1 MPDIDNKVVSIS
13 FNNKQFMR
21 DVADTIS
28 VIEELNEATSGKKID
43 SSGIENLGR
52 AFRNTTSDLT
62 KQADSVVSA
71 FGNIQSAA
79 NTNFQTAGID
89 SLRKALE
96 STGMTATDVEDTIS
110 SLQQLSRTGLSYA
123 SDLGVSGAAQQIQ
136 NESANTRSIL
146 TQDIDDVSNSFSALE
161 MIGIGAMIA
170 IGEKAAEV
178 GANALRS
185 LTSGIRDG
193 WGEYNALTNST
204 QTILVNTQRWGS
216 TMEDVSGA
224 LEELNRYADM
234 TTYSFSDMTRN
245 IGYFTTAGVQL
256 EDSVTAIRGLSNVG
270 AMFGAD
276 AQSVARAGYQISQAM
291 SAGVIKLMD
300 WRSMINA
307 GMGGQALQDEL
318 IRTAA
323 VMSGTSVDAMNEYI
337 DSLGGFNASLQ
348 EGWLT
353 SDVFLE
359 AMKVFAGQSRE
370 YYRSLTDEN
379 GERLYSDEEIDRLV
393 ALGETAM
400 ESATKVRTL
409 QQMIDAFK
417 ESIGSGW
424 QRTFTLIIGNLE
436 EAKEFWTPINNILTS
451 LVDGFF
457 ELQNSALSLWRTLGG
472 REQLLEG
479 INNVLTAL
487 SNNLGAI
494 GRAFMNAFGNSTTMG
509 SRLMGI
515 TEALTDFSE
524 SLILSEEELGFL
536 EDFFTGIF
544 EPISLVVD
552 IIFELVKALFDADDS
567 VLNLEHSADG
577 LYSGFAQFRHALLA
591 ILGYIGS
598 VLKTGANF
606 IKQSRIIRTVV
617 QSLVK
622 IISKTFGGLVK
633 IISAPFVALWQVWDK
648 YNITERLDEFATKV
662 AAFFLPLVDAISE
675 VDEVI
680 SDWFDTFVD
689 SISGT
694 IKALDPI
701 ETLVQVFT
709 SLKQLFRDL
718 FDPTVSVSDAFSN
731 FFNTMSTSNLAVI
744 FEAIQSSFSD
754 LWSALKETAIGQWFE
769 DLGTRI
775 QNGVAA
781 FAETSFGQKIIEISN
796 ALRDFLGIDTTDW
809 TLFWDATKLM
819 LTDVADAIGTGW
831 EKIKTFF
838 TELVN
843 IVKGWFGFAD
853 GEDGSVGESI
863 DDMVGTADSSAMED
877 KIDTMEKT
885 GGAIVSFMENTSKAV
900 AMAEKLVP
908 DPSESKFLTFMK
920 ELPEKIKE
928 VGDSISDGSIIEKI
942 GNFFSSFFTSV
953 KSFFSSMSFG
963 DGEDLLTWLA
973 DKARVIASIVGDFLG
988 IQIVDLAD
996 KGVFGVLG
1004 AMVSA
1009 IVGWFGNLDLNLLDT
1024 VDRAAKTVSRVL
1036 TAIISL
1042 KIVSTISSLANA
1054 AQAGAKGWQAQQ
1066 TAKKYSAMSDML
1078 KSIAVM
1084 IVGVGAVI
1092 ALLAIGL
1099 KNGYAL
1105 EIVGA
1110 FAIIGGILIALFK
1123 GIQTIEKLAKDIK
1136 PGSLT
1141 GISKVLSKF
1150 GGLLLTIVISV
1161 VSVIGIAYLASKLIF
1176 NKNGGINFQFAAS
1189 LVVVVGIFTVL
1200 TVATIVFISQMYHW
1214 ANILYKADAQKAVNA
1229 VSDALK
1235 SISGLFISMIILLGG
1250 ILASVAAFTYF
1261 INIIKENDAWD
1272 SLIIA
1277 AISVV
1282 AILVVAGLA
1291 IRFLIKTAQKMSSGI
1306 AGVKPSD
1313 FKQIMMIM
1321 SGLLVTVMASIV
1333 VLIMAVTSFVSM
1345 MTTTGATADQ
1355 MWTAALIVG
1364 GLLLAVFG
1372 GLKWLFDSLKGIAEL
1387 QKRNVWSSFFVVIF
1401 TMATLTGL
1409 VAVLITY
1416 ATNLSNSLSDVK
1428 NLWHTM
1434 GAMGTALLGLILG
1447 VIAIVLII
1455 NEMPNISEDTWKAL
1469 GAIAASMGIMVIALI
1484 GISHAISKLVIALGS
1499 SGFNGNIND
1508 VVGSLMALLIIAS
1521 TVMGLMAWFVKQDI
1535 IDTKSILTA
1544 ALTLAI
1550 TAGVMIIIA
1559 DALSKIMTAISKG
1572 GALIESAITL
1582 GLLFAAIVGALGIIS
1597 GIAQADVA
1605 GVIVA
1610 ALAIAATSASL
1621 TIIAAALAIIA
1632 NIPVEQIQKSGFV
1645 LGALFVVMSL
1655 VLGILTGI
1663 AATGAGAGFMAIAA
1677 IIILALATSFLILG
1691 SAVEKAG
1698 IGFNLMVGALERFT
1712 EAFNN
1717 LNNLNVQGVSNKF
1730 ISILNT
1736 LKFMAREFLTLAPTI
1751 GNILETVLK
1760 AIGKGISYGFA
1771 AGIGEGLLAL
1781 AEFIMNNAPTIVNAF
1796 AYLGQLILT
1805 AAHALMVS
1813 LKDIIVADFGPGGT
1827 VREIATAIAD
1837 FVAWLAGNV
1846 SEWAMDIIDSFIT
1859 GLATALSDQTRIE
1872 RITTGIQILWLTIK
1886 KAFMDDL
1893 GFPNLQ
1899 AFGASIVLKIMEGV
1913 TDYLAHVV
1921 DTIAA
1926 HPGLQA
1932 LLNYLDLDPA
1942 EALSS
1947 FSDIAD
1953 AAGNMASGDV
1963 WDSTS
1968 VGNQIA
1974 SLTERLNELR
1984 DASEN
1989 AESSLGD
1996 LSSAPI
2002 DLGSIF
2008 SGNILGSFDLSNL
2021 GSIATAI
2028 SSITGAIS
2036 SSNGGGSI
2044 LSSILGGFGSGAL
2057 EGISEFI
2064 NENGGVSNLLG
2075 GILGSSG
2082 ITDMLSSSDFLSP
2095 TITPVVDTS
2104 EVSLG
2109 INNIADMFNNANID
2123 EFAIDAGN
2131 SMLIREA
2138 AEGDAANSGGVSYNF
2153 TQINNSPEALSP
2165 IQIYRDTNNLF
2176 RGVINT

>member
-52 AFRNTTSDLT
+52 AFRSTTSDLT

-71 FGNIQSAA
+71 FSNIQSAA

-123 SDLGVSGAAQQIQ
+123 SDLGVSSAAQQIQ

-359 AMKVFAGQSRE
+359 AMRVFAGQSRE
-370 YYRSLTDEN
+370 YYRSLTDAN

-393 ALGETAM
+393 KLGETAT
-400 ESATKVRTL
+400 ESATQVRTL

-424 QRTFTLIIGNLE
+424 QRTFSLIIGNLE

-457 ELQNSALSLWRTLGG
+457 DLQTGALSLWRTLGG

-479 INNVLTAL
+479 INNVLTSL

-509 SRLMGI
+509 ARLMGI
-515 TEALTDFSE
+515 TEALTDLSE

-552 IIFELVKALFDADDS
+552 VIFELVKALFDADDS

-675 VDEVI
+675 VNEVI
-680 SDWFDTFVD
+680 SDWFETFVD
-689 SISGT
+689 SISDT

-701 ETLVQVFT
+701 ETIVRVFT

-718 FDPTVSVSDAFSN
+718 FDPTVTVSQAFSN
-731 FFNTMSTSNLAVI
+731 FFDTMSTSNLAVI
-744 FEAIQSSFSD
+744 FEAIQSSFSN
-754 LWSALKETAIGQWFE
+754 LWSTLKETAIGQWFE

-775 QNGVAA
+775 QNGAAA
-781 FAETSFGQKIIEISN
+781 FAETSFGQKIIEISD

-819 LTDVADAIGTGW
+819 LTDVADAISTGW

-838 TELVN
+838 SEVASILSD
-843 IVKGWFGFAD
+843 WFGLGENNEDAASVITDPVDAVNDAD
-853 GEDGSVGESI
+853 VGKTPTALKTFSEGIKDVAEAIKLAEEDI
-863 DDMVGTADSSAMED
+863 
-877 KIDTMEKT
+877 
-885 GGAIVSFMENTSKAV
+885 
-900 AMAEKLVP
+900 P
-908 DPSESKFLTFMK
+908 DPKDSKFLAF
-920 ELPEKIKE
+920 LRAIPEKIKE
-928 VGDSISDGSIIEKI
+928 VINTLADSNIAQTLGRFFTGIMEPIRDFFNESPENRNSKLFSSLSNGLEVVASFIGGIIGISDLT
-942 GNFFSSFFTSV
+942 FSH
-953 KSFFSSMSFG
+953 G
-963 DGEDLLTWLA
+963 L
-973 DKARVIASIVGDFLG
+973 
-988 IQIVDLAD
+988 
-996 KGVFGVLG
+996 FGVIGQIITGFINMLG
-1004 AMVSA
+1004 NIDVSA
-1009 IVGWFGNLDLNLLDT
+1009 LAKVEGIIVILSQVAGLIFQIQLGTVLVNL
-1024 VDRAAKTVSRVL
+1024 AQG
-1036 TAIISL
+1036 I
-1042 KIVSTISSLANA
+1042 NA
-1054 AQAGAKGWQAQQ
+1054 AGKGYLQ
-1066 TAKKYSAMSDML
+1066 TAKAATQAAKAA
-1078 KSIAVM
+1078 KWGSIAS
-1084 IVGVGAVI
+1084 
-1092 ALLAIGL
+1092 ALT
-1099 KNGYAL
+1099 
-1105 EIVGA
+1105 A
-1110 FAIIGGILIALFK
+1110 FALTLIAIFAAVALIAMLIKNPDNRAPLFVAFV
-1123 GIQTIEKLAKDIK
+1123 GMLTILVFLYAFMTKITNESKKIK
-1136 PGSLT
+1136 PGSLKGVDQVFKGLSSVILSIVGALAAFFGVIFAIYYLT
-1141 GISKVLSKF
+1141 KDMTSNELKYLGIIAAIVTGVTIGIIACVGVLLETASDFMEFAARHTGDVNPEGIGKVFSGISSILISVIILVAGFFATIMAMTYFLKSLDLKEDWPELLIAFASVALLIVGAGIAVKYLIKQAEKLSSITSGIDPKNFRKAIFTMAFLMITITAVIVVLV
-1150 GGLLLTIVISV
+1150 GAMTMLAMVISN
-1161 VSVIGIAYLASKLIF
+1161 SDINPLAFVGSALLI
-1176 NKNGGINFQFAAS
+1176 
-1189 LVVVVGIFTVL
+1189 
-1200 TVATIVFISQMYHW
+1200 
-1214 ANILYKADAQKAVNA
+1214 
-1229 VSDALK
+1229 
-1235 SISGLFISMIILLGG
+1235 GG
-1250 ILASVAAFTYF
+1250 ILAAVILGISTILDKMKGLVGPYNVREITATFLNVILLLAAFVGGIIAMVYFGGEIANTINDMGTFLSTILSMASMMLVSIFALNWLIDTIKRVDLRSVKADRLDMLGKIMIRLGLVLAAIVAALSIMALAIGKSGFSGNMMDVALSISTMLLVIMGITSIMVALVKSGSLDQKMLSTF
-1261 INIIKENDAWD
+1261 ADAMLMV
-1272 SLIIA
+1272 SISM
-1277 AISVV
+1277 SVV
-1282 AILVVAGLA
+1282 AL
-1291 IRFLIKTAQKMSSGI
+1291 
-1306 AGVKPSD
+1306 
-1313 FKQIMMIM
+1313 
-1321 SGLLVTVMASIV
+1321 
-1333 VLIMAVTSFVSM
+1333 
-1345 MTTTGATADQ
+1345 
-1355 MWTAALIVG
+1355 
-1364 GLLLAVFG
+1364 
-1372 GLKWLFDSLKGIAEL
+1372 
-1387 QKRNVWSSFFVVIF
+1387 
-1401 TMATLTGL
+1401 
-1409 VAVLITY
+1409 
-1416 ATNLSNSLSDVK
+1416 
-1428 NLWHTM
+1428 
-1434 GAMGTALLGLILG
+1434 
-1447 VIAIVLII
+1447 
-1455 NEMPNISEDTWKAL
+1455 
-1469 GAIAASMGIMVIALI
+1469 
-1484 GISHAISKLVIALGS
+1484 
-1499 SGFNGNIND
+1499 
-1508 VVGSLMALLIIAS
+1508 
-1521 TVMGLMAWFVKQDI
+1521 
-1535 IDTKSILTA
+1535 
-1544 ALTLAI
+1544 
-1550 TAGVMIIIA
+1550 
-1559 DALSKIMTAISKG
+1559 ALSMVMMAAANG

-1582 GLLFAAIVGALGIIS
+1582 GLLFAAIAGALGIIS
-1597 GIAQADVA
+1597 GIAQVDKGA
-1605 GVIVA
+1605 IITA
-1610 ALAIAATSASL
+1610 ALSLAATSASL
-1621 TIIAAALAIIA
+1621 TIIAAAFAIIA
-1632 NIPVEQIQKSGFV
+1632 NIPVEKIQKSGFV

-1655 VLGILTGI
+1655 VLGLLTGI

-1677 IIILALATSFLILG
+1677 GIILALAASFLILG
-1691 SAVEKAG
+1691 VAVEKAG
-1698 IGFNLMVGALERFT
+1698 NGFDLIVGALERFVD
-1712 EAFNN
+1712 AFNN
-1717 LNNLNVQGVSNKF
+1717 LSNLNVQGVSNRF
-1730 ISILNT
+1730 LSIINT
-1736 LKFMAREFLTLAPTI
+1736 LKLMARGVLELAPTI
-1751 GNILETVLK
+1751 GNALEIALNAV
-1760 AIGKGISYGFA
+1760 GKGISYGFA
-1771 AGIGEGLLAL
+1771 SGIGEGLLAL

-1796 AYLGQLILT
+1796 TYLGQLVLT
-1805 AAHALMVS
+1805 ATHALMVS

-1827 VREIATAIAD
+1827 VREIAMAMED
-1837 FVAWLAGNV
+1837 FVVWLAGNV

-1859 GLATALSDQTRIE
+1859 GLASALSDQTRIE
-1872 RITTGIQILWLTIK
+1872 RITTAIQILWLTIK
-1886 KAFMDDL
+1886 KSFMDNL

-1899 AFGASIVLKIMEGV
+1899 SFGASIVLKIMEGV
-1913 TDYLAHVV
+1913 TDYLANVV
-1921 DTIAA
+1921 DTISA

-1932 LLNYLDLDPA
+1932 LLQYLDLDPA
-1942 EALSS
+1942 EAMRN

-1953 AAGNMASGDV
+1953 AAGNMAYGDT
-1963 WDSTS
+1963 WNSTS
-1968 VGNQIA
+1968 VGREI
-1974 SLTERLNELR
+1974 STLTSHLNDLR
-1984 DASEN
+1984 EASEN

-1996 LSSAPI
+1996 LTSTGI

-2008 SGNILGSFDLSNL
+2008 SGNILGSFDTSNL
-2021 GSIATAI
+2021 GSIADAI
-2028 SSITGAIS
+2028 STIAGSIGSGS
-2036 SSNGGGSI
+2036 SGSI
-2044 LSSILGGFGSGAL
+2044 LGNILGGFGSGIF
-2057 EGISEFI
+2057 EGIT
-2064 NENGGVSNLLG
+2064 ENGGLSSLLG
-2075 GILGSSG
+2075 GLDLSSALGSLIPED
-2082 ITDMLSSSDFLSP
+2082 ITNP
-2095 TITPVVDTS
+2095 VITPVIDTS
-2104 EVSLG
+2104 EFNLGLNNMESLW
-2109 INNIADMFNNANID
+2109 NSHSFD

-2131 SMLIREA
+2131 SMLLREA
-2138 AEGDAANSGGVSYNF
+2138 AEGDAATNGNVTYNF
-2153 TQINNSPEALSP
+2153 TQYNSSPEALSP

-2176 RGVINT
+2176 RAHVNS

>member
-52 AFRNTTSDLT
+52 AFRSTTSDLT

-71 FGNIQSAA
+71 FSNIQSAA

-123 SDLGVSGAAQQIQ
+123 SDLGVSSAAQQIQ

-359 AMKVFAGQSRE
+359 AMRVFAGQSRE
-370 YYRSLTDEN
+370 YYRSLTDAN

-393 ALGETAM
+393 KLGETAM
-400 ESATKVRTL
+400 ESATQVRTL

-457 ELQNSALSLWRTLGG
+457 DLQTGALSLWRTLGG

-479 INNVLTAL
+479 INNVLTSL

-509 SRLMGI
+509 ARLMGI
-515 TEALTDFSE
+515 TEALTDLSE

-552 IIFELVKALFDADDS
+552 VIFELVKALFDADDS

-577 LYSGFAQFRHALLA
+577 LYSGFTQFRHALLA

-606 IKQSRIIRTVV
+606 IKQSRIIRTVI

-622 IISKTFGGLVK
+622 IITKTFGGLVK

-648 YNITERLDEFATKV
+648 YNITERLDEFATKA

-680 SDWFDTFVD
+680 SDWFDTFVN
-689 SISGT
+689 SISDT

-701 ETLVQVFT
+701 ETIVQVFT
-709 SLKQLFRDL
+709 ALKQLFRDL
-718 FDPTVSVSDAFSN
+718 FDPTVTVSQAFSN
-731 FFNTMSTSNLAVI
+731 FFDTMSTSNLAVI
-744 FEAIQSSFSD
+744 FEAIQSSFSN
-754 LWSALKETAIGQWFE
+754 LWSTLKETAIGQWFE

-775 QNGVAA
+775 QNGAAA
-781 FAETSFGQKIIEISN
+781 FAETSFGQKIIEISD
-796 ALRDFLGIDTTDW
+796 ALRDFLGIDTSDW
-809 TLFWDATKLM
+809 SIFWEATKLM

-853 GEDGSVGESI
+853 GEDGSVDESI
-863 DDMVGTADSSAMED
+863 DDMVGTTDSSAMED
-877 KIDTMEKT
+877 KIDVMEKT
-885 GGAIVSFMENTSKAV
+885 GGAIVSFVENTSKAV

-928 VGDSISDGSIIEKI
+928 VGESISDGSIIEKI

-953 KSFFSSMSFG
+953 KTFFSNISFG

-973 DKARVIASIVGDFLG
+973 DKVRVIASIVGDFLG

-1009 IVGWFGNLDLNLLDT
+1009 IVGWFGDLDLNLLGT
-1024 VDRAAKTVSRVL
+1024 VDRIAKTVSRVL

-1042 KIVSTISSLANA
+1042 KIVNSISYLANA
-1054 AQAGAKGWQAQQ
+1054 AQAGAKGWQQQ
-1066 TAKKYSAMSDML
+1066 QAAKKLSALSDVL
-1078 KSIAVM
+1078 KSITLF
-1084 IVGVGAVI
+1084 IVGIGAVVF
-1092 ALLAIGL
+1092 LLA
-1099 KNGYAL
+1099 YAL
-1105 EIVGA
+1105 DNEYIKPATLGW
-1110 FAIIGGILIALFK
+1110 ITGGVAALMF
-1123 GIQTIEKLAKDIK
+1123 GLWLMVHSIEKSAKDIK

-1141 GISKVLSKF
+1141 GIAKVLSNMGKMLIIVVLSVAALF
-1150 GGLLLTIVISV
+1150 GLAYFAYNIYMKAGIDITTFNTILTVITVAFVAIMVGSMVMVYKLQKWAGRMNAGSEVMTSISSV
-1161 VSVIGIAYLASKLIF
+1161 LKSVS
-1176 NKNGGINFQFAAS
+1176 
-1189 LVVVVGIFTVL
+1189 GIF
-1200 TVATIVFISQMYHW
+1200 
-1214 ANILYKADAQKAVNA
+1214 
-1229 VSDALK
+1229 VS
-1235 SISGLFISMIILLGG
+1235 IIILLAG

-1261 INIIKENDAWD
+1261 IYIVRQNHAESELKQA
-1272 SLIIA
+1272 
-1277 AISVV
+1277 
-1282 AILVVAGLA
+1282 LVVVGILLVGAGLA
-1291 IRFLIKTAQKMSSGI
+1291 IAGLIAIAKKMSSRI
-1306 AGVKPSD
+1306 SGVKPSD

-1333 VLIMAVTSFVSM
+1333 ILIMAVTAFVSM
-1345 MTTTGATADQ
+1345 MTTTGASKEQMLTAFG
-1355 MWTAALIVG
+1355 MVA
-1364 GLLLAVFG
+1364 GLMIAVFG
-1372 GLKWLFDSLKGIAEL
+1372 GLWLLFSSIKGISKLDAKGL
-1387 QKRNVWSSFFVVIF
+1387 RRAIYSVVTI
-1401 TMATLTGL
+1401 MATLTIFVGLL
-1409 VAVLITY
+1409 VAEGVL
-1416 ATNLSNSLSDVK
+1416 LSGYVTDVK
-1428 NLWHTM
+1428 ALWHTL
-1434 GAMGTALLGLILG
+1434 GAMGAVLAGLILG
-1447 VIAIVLII
+1447 IVAIGFIVKNNKVRAGETWKSLGVIAATMAMISVAVVGIAHTLKVLITAMASTGFLSQGGSI
-1455 NEMPNISEDTWKAL
+1455 TQIANALNAIVVGMLIAVTAISLLTRLSINTKNLVKVLGSLLVVAGSITLVAYGLSSLAGIDVGQLIAAGVVIGAITAVGLGLIAMLTVLAALLPGGAGMAALGIAAFAVLAFAGSMLALGYALKLGAESFDIFTNALNRLAKVNGSKIKRNIADIAQSIPDSIAVIAGGIVAANELIVGAGITLGTALATGVFTAINVFNTLIQGNIVAITTAISSVFIGVIEGNILALRDFIGILIKPGSALWDIIDMLCQFATVAAEYLGYYGFIVAVKFMEGIVHGIQDMGWDLKITEAINHIWTAIKQKVNEMFAWLDQKLNDFYAGANLMITDNKLEGYQEQLDDINAEIQSIGDPGGVAWGEGGWERYRQLVAAREDVL
-1469 GAIAASMGIMVIALI
+1469 E
-1484 GISHAISKLVIALGS
+1484 
-1499 SGFNGNIND
+1499 
-1508 VVGSLMALLIIAS
+1508 LMAQEQANRDAILNYNSDENERIQSELDAENAQLSDIAS
-1521 TVMGLMAWFVKQDI
+1521 TVDDMIAEEARLRRIGNNAPDLSNYTGYTSYMPDQYRGLGMDVRREATEASSGISVLGTALQSLFGLSNGQSI
-1535 IDTKSILTA
+1535 GDTIR
-1544 ALTLAI
+1544 
-1550 TAGVMIIIA
+1550 GY
-1559 DALSKIMTAISKG
+1559 
-1572 GALIESAITL
+1572 L
-1582 GLLFAAIVGALGIIS
+1582 GLSGDESIISSIAGALGLGNLSSLFGSTGVSS
-1597 GIAQADVA
+1597 GASFAD
-1605 GVIVA
+1605 GFTTSLTTID
-1610 ALAIAATSASL
+1610 LSASL
-1621 TIIAAALAIIA
+1621 GNL
-1632 NIPVEQIQKSGFV
+1632 IP
-1645 LGALFVVMSL
+1645 
-1655 VLGILTGI
+1655 
-1663 AATGAGAGFMAIAA
+1663 
-1677 IIILALATSFLILG
+1677 
-1691 SAVEKAG
+1691 
-1698 IGFNLMVGALERFT
+1698 
-1712 EAFNN
+1712 
-1717 LNNLNVQGVSNKF
+1717 
-1730 ISILNT
+1730 
-1736 LKFMAREFLTLAPTI
+1736 
-1751 GNILETVLK
+1751 
-1760 AIGKGISYGFA
+1760 
-1771 AGIGEGLLAL
+1771 
-1781 AEFIMNNAPTIVNAF
+1781 
-1796 AYLGQLILT
+1796 
-1805 AAHALMVS
+1805 
-1813 LKDIIVADFGPGGT
+1813 
-1827 VREIATAIAD
+1827 
-1837 FVAWLAGNV
+1837 
-1846 SEWAMDIIDSFIT
+1846 
-1859 GLATALSDQTRIE
+1859 
-1872 RITTGIQILWLTIK
+1872 
-1886 KAFMDDL
+1886 DD
-1893 GFPNLQ
+1893 
-1899 AFGASIVLKIMEGV
+1899 V
-1913 TDYLAHVV
+1913 TNPV
-1921 DTIAA
+1921 
-1926 HPGLQA
+1926 
-1932 LLNYLDLDPA
+1932 
-1942 EALSS
+1942 
-1947 FSDIAD
+1947 
-1953 AAGNMASGDV
+1953 
-1963 WDSTS
+1963 
-1968 VGNQIA
+1968 
-1974 SLTERLNELR
+1974 
-1984 DASEN
+1984 
-1989 AESSLGD
+1989 
-1996 LSSAPI
+1996 
-2002 DLGSIF
+2002 
-2008 SGNILGSFDLSNL
+2008 
-2021 GSIATAI
+2021 
-2028 SSITGAIS
+2028 
-2036 SSNGGGSI
+2036 
-2044 LSSILGGFGSGAL
+2044 
-2057 EGISEFI
+2057 
-2064 NENGGVSNLLG
+2064 
-2075 GILGSSG
+2075 
-2082 ITDMLSSSDFLSP
+2082 
-2095 TITPVVDTS
+2095 ITPTVDTS
-2104 EVSLG
+2104 GVSLG
-2109 INNIADMFNNANID
+2109 ISNITDMFNNAHFD

-2131 SMLIREA
+2131 SMLLREA
-2138 AEGDAANSGGVSYNF
+2138 AEGDAATNGNVTYNF
-2153 TQINNSPEALSP
+2153 TQYNSSPEALSP

-2176 RGVINT
+2176 RAHVNS

>member
-52 AFRNTTSDLT
+52 AFRSTTSDLT

-71 FGNIQSAA
+71 FSNIQSAA

-123 SDLGVSGAAQQIQ
+123 SDLGVSSAAQQIQ

-161 MIGIGAMIA
+161 MIGVGVMIA

-256 EDSVTAIRGLSNVG
+256 EDSVTAIRGLANVG

-359 AMKVFAGQSRE
+359 AMRVFAGQSRE
-370 YYRSLTDEN
+370 YYRSLTDAN

-393 ALGETAM
+393 KLGETAM
-400 ESATKVRTL
+400 ESATQVRTL

-457 ELQNSALSLWRTLGG
+457 ELQNGALSLWRTLGG

-552 IIFELVKALFDADDS
+552 VIFELVKALFDADDS

-591 ILGYIGS
+591 ILGYVGS
-598 VLKTGANF
+598 VIRAGTQF
-606 IKQSRIIRTVV
+606 IKNSRIIRTVI

-633 IISAPFVALWQVWDK
+633 VISAPFVLLWQVWER

-662 AAFFLPLVDAISE
+662 AIFFLPLVDAITE
-675 VDEVI
+675 VKNVI
-680 SDWFDTFVD
+680 ESWFTSFTDRMNRVVRY
-689 SISGT
+689 
-694 IKALDPI
+694 LDPI
-701 ETLVQVFT
+701 ETVVQVFT
-709 SLKQLFRDL
+709 ALKQLFRDL
-718 FDPTVSVSDAFSN
+718 FDPTVTVSQAFSN
-731 FFNTMSTSNLAVI
+731 FFSTMSNSNIAHI
-744 FEAIQSSFSD
+744 FAAIRTEFTE
-754 LWSALKETAIGQWFE
+754 LWSALKETAIGQWFA
-769 DLGTRI
+769 DLGEKI
-775 QNGVAA
+775 QNGAAA
-781 FAETSFGQKIIEISN
+781 FAQTSFGQKIIEISD
-796 ALRDFLGIDTTDW
+796 ALRDFLGIDTSDW
-809 TLFWDATKLM
+809 SIFWEATKLM

-831 EKIKTFF
+831 EKIKSFF

-843 IVKGWFGFAD
+843 IVKSWFGFAD

-863 DDMVGTADSSAMED
+863 DDMVGTTDSSAMED
-877 KIDTMEKT
+877 KIDVMEKT
-885 GGAIVSFMENTSKAV
+885 GGAIVSFVENTSKAV

-928 VGDSISDGSIIEKI
+928 VGESVSDGSIIEKFA
-942 GNFFSSFFTSV
+942 NFFSNFFTSI
-953 KSFFSSMSFG
+953 KNFFSNISFG

-988 IQIVDLAD
+988 IKIVDLAD

-1009 IVGWFGNLDLNLLDT
+1009 IVGWFGDLDLNLLGT
-1024 VDRAAKTVSRVL
+1024 VDRIAKTVSRVL

-1042 KIVSTISSLANA
+1042 KIVNTISYLANA
-1054 AQAGAKGWQAQQ
+1054 AQAGAKGWQQQ
-1066 TAKKYSAMSDML
+1066 QAAKKLSALSDVL
-1078 KSIAVM
+1078 KSITLF
-1084 IVGVGAVI
+1084 IVGIGAVVF
-1092 ALLAIGL
+1092 LLA
-1099 KNGYAL
+1099 YAL
-1105 EIVGA
+1105 DNEYIKPGTLKQIA
-1110 FAIIGGILIALFK
+1110 ATIALFMFALWWMVHS
-1123 GIQTIEKLAKDIK
+1123 IEKSAKDIK

-1141 GISKVLSKF
+1141 GIAKVLSNMGKMLIIVVLSVAALF
-1150 GGLLLTIVISV
+1150 GL
-1161 VSVIGIAYLASKLIF
+1161 AYLAYNIYMKAGIDVTTFNVILTVITVAFVAIMVGSMVMVYKLQKWAGRMNAGSEVMTSISSVL
-1176 NKNGGINFQFAAS
+1176 KS
-1189 LVVVVGIFTVL
+1189 VSGIF
-1200 TVATIVFISQMYHW
+1200 
-1214 ANILYKADAQKAVNA
+1214 
-1229 VSDALK
+1229 VS
-1235 SISGLFISMIILLGG
+1235 IIILLAG

-1261 INIIKENDAWD
+1261 INIVKQNHAESELKQA
-1272 SLIIA
+1272 
-1277 AISVV
+1277 
-1282 AILVVAGLA
+1282 LVVVGILLVGAGLA
-1291 IRFLIKTAQKMSSGI
+1291 IAGLIAIAKKMSSRI
-1306 AGVKPSD
+1306 SGVKPSN

-1333 VLIMAVTSFVSM
+1333 ILIMAVTSFVSM
-1345 MTTTGATADQ
+1345 MTTTGATQDQ

-1364 GLLLAVFG
+1364 GLVIAVFG
-1372 GLKWLFDSLKGIAEL
+1372 GLKWLFDSLKGIADL
-1387 QKRNVWSSFFVVIF
+1387 HPGKMWSAFAAITLMMTALGAIIGVIV
-1401 TMATLTGL
+1401 THAAYLSGTLTDIQSFWHILGGMG
-1409 VAVLITY
+1409 VAL
-1416 ATNLSNSLSDVK
+1416 
-1428 NLWHTM
+1428 
-1434 GAMGTALLGLILG
+1434 LG
-1447 VIAIVLII
+1447 VIAGITAIGIIVH
-1455 NEMPNISEDTWKAL
+1455 NITEVDTQTWKSL
-1469 GAIAASMGIMVIALI
+1469 LVVAASMGIMLVAIVGIAHTMKLLITAMATTGFLSQGGDILEIARAISLMVGAILFASAALLLLSYIKIEGKKLAGVLASFVSVSLGLMAVAYGLSLLAKMDIGQLITAGVVIGAITAVGLGLIAMLTVLAALLPGGAGMAALGIAAFSVLAFGASMIMLGQALKSAAEGFDIFTNALSRLAKINGSKIKRNIADIAQSIPDAIVAIAGGIVAANEVIVGAGVTLGTALATGVFTAINVFNTLIQGNIVAITTAISSVFIGVIEGNILALRDFIGTLIKPGSALWDIIDMLGQFATVAAEYLGYYGFVIAVKFLE
-1484 GISHAISKLVIALGS
+1484 GIVHGIKDSGLDLEVTKAINHIWTAIKQKVNEMFAWLDQKL
-1499 SGFNGNIND
+1499 ND
-1508 VVGSLMALLIIAS
+1508 FYAGANLMITDNKLEGYQEQLDDVNSRIQGIIWSAPREYYGGRSPWEVYQGLVAERNDILENMQREQETRDAILNYNSDESERIQSELDAENDQLSDIAS
-1521 TVMGLMAWFVKQDI
+1521 TVDGMIAEEARLRHIGNNAPDLSRYTGYSTYMPDQYRGLGMDVRREATEASSGISVLGTALQSLFGLSNGQ
-1535 IDTKSILTA
+1535 SI
-1544 ALTLAI
+1544 
-1550 TAGVMIIIA
+1550 GDMIR
-1559 DALSKIMTAISKG
+1559 G
-1572 GALIESAITL
+1572 YL
-1582 GLLFAAIVGALGIIS
+1582 GLSDGESIIS
-1597 GIAQADVA
+1597 SIGGLLGLSDLGSLFGAA
-1605 GVIVA
+1605 GE
-1610 ALAIAATSASL
+1610 S
-1621 TIIAAALAIIA
+1621 
-1632 NIPVEQIQKSGFV
+1632 SG
-1645 LGALFVVMSL
+1645 
-1655 VLGILTGI
+1655 
-1663 AATGAGAGFMAIAA
+1663 
-1677 IIILALATSFLILG
+1677 TSFLG
-1691 SAVEKAG
+1691 
-1698 IGFNLMVGALERFT
+1698 
-1712 EAFNN
+1712 
-1717 LNNLNVQGVSNKF
+1717 
-1730 ISILNT
+1730 
-1736 LKFMAREFLTLAPTI
+1736 
-1751 GNILETVLK
+1751 
-1760 AIGKGISYGFA
+1760 GFA
-1771 AGIGEGLLAL
+1771 
-1781 AEFIMNNAPTIVNAF
+1781 T
-1796 AYLGQLILT
+1796 
-1805 AAHALMVS
+1805 
-1813 LKDIIVADFGPGGT
+1813 
-1827 VREIATAIAD
+1827 
-1837 FVAWLAGNV
+1837 
-1846 SEWAMDIIDSFIT
+1846 
-1859 GLATALSDQTRIE
+1859 
-1872 RITTGIQILWLTIK
+1872 
-1886 KAFMDDL
+1886 
-1893 GFPNLQ
+1893 
-1899 AFGASIVLKIMEGV
+1899 
-1913 TDYLAHVV
+1913 
-1921 DTIAA
+1921 
-1926 HPGLQA
+1926 
-1932 LLNYLDLDPA
+1932 
-1942 EALSS
+1942 
-1947 FSDIAD
+1947 
-1953 AAGNMASGDV
+1953 
-1963 WDSTS
+1963 
-1968 VGNQIA
+1968 
-1974 SLTERLNELR
+1974 SLTTT
-1984 DASEN
+1984 
-1989 AESSLGD
+1989 D
-1996 LSSAPI
+1996 LS
-2002 DLGSIF
+2002 
-2008 SGNILGSFDLSNL
+2008 LSMAGLIPDDVLNP
-2021 GSIATAI
+2021 
-2028 SSITGAIS
+2028 
-2036 SSNGGGSI
+2036 
-2044 LSSILGGFGSGAL
+2044 
-2057 EGISEFI
+2057 
-2064 NENGGVSNLLG
+2064 V
-2075 GILGSSG
+2075 
-2082 ITDMLSSSDFLSP
+2082 
-2095 TITPVVDTS
+2095 ITPTVDTS
-2104 EVSLG
+2104 GVTLG
-2109 INNIADMFNNANID
+2109 VENIQDIFTKAKFD
-2123 EFAIDAGN
+2123 ELAIDAGN
-2131 SMLIREA
+2131 SMLLREA
-2138 AEGDAANSGGVSYNF
+2138 AEGDASKNSNVTYAF
-2153 TQINNSPEALSP
+2153 TQINQSPKELPP
-2165 IQIYRDTNNLF
+2165 IQIYRDTKNLF
-2176 RGVINT
+2176 RASINI